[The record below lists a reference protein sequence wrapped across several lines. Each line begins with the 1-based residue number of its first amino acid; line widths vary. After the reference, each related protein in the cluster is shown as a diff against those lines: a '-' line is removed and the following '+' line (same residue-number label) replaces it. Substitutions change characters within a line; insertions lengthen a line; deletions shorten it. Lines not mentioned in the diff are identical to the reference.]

1 MNKSAFGGPPACG
14 KCHKPPFSPC
24 MYNHVP
30 DPGPKICPCKCHQV
44 DVSIAK
50 VDQTTGDIKIKPGVE
65 SKTKPEV
72 DVGMEEKAEVKQARC
87 DCQWLPWL
95 HKCYGHCLK
104 TVKPV
109 PAQLVDFPSAKVDQ
123 TADDINIKPRGEVS
137 IAEDAEVVESKTRSA
152 ADIFMEEKLEKKKA
166 MKKML
171 AKLALL
177 EREVTLGEQLLL
189 QAKTLRQS
197 KEALLHKKVRVK
209 YYKYHK
215 LWRGKVISAHKSSV
229 DEQVNAAKARLGL
242 RTSCN
247 QFNIP
252 AMVNTIDKL
261 APGGCY
267 KSAKPLPLSTSTSRT
282 GVRPT
287 SAPRRTTSSRFMVP
301 PPPISYSVPAK
312 KSSHAPAAVPQTS
325 SGIGGDQ
332 CIVSFGDVLDE
343 EPCYDIFTQLEF
355 CAEEYLWDGEY
366 DFSCCIEEELEV
378 DNSAIIWDDA
388 KELEVEACYYNDEV
402 ATCFDAE
409 EEVCY
414 SGDAE
419 MEDRVCYSDAEVE
432 DCYYLCHEDYYD
444 Y

>member
-1 MNKSAFGGPPACG
+1 M
-14 KCHKPPFSPC
+14 
-24 MYNHVP
+24 
-30 DPGPKICPCKCHQV
+30 
-44 DVSIAK
+44 
-50 VDQTTGDIKIKPGVE
+50 
-65 SKTKPEV
+65 
-72 DVGMEEKAEVKQARC
+72 
-87 DCQWLPWL
+87 
-95 HKCYGHCLK
+95 
-104 TVKPV
+104 
-109 PAQLVDFPSAKVDQ
+109 
-123 TADDINIKPRGEVS
+123 
-137 IAEDAEVVESKTRSA
+137 
-152 ADIFMEEKLEKKKA
+152 
-166 MKKML
+166 
-171 AKLALL
+171 
-177 EREVTLGEQLLL
+177 L

-242 RTSCN
+242 RTSCS

-343 EPCYDIFTQLEF
+343 EPCYDHSTQLEL
-355 CAEEYLWDGEY
+355 CTEEYLWDGEH
-366 DFSCCIEEELEV
+366 DFSYYANEEELEI
-378 DNSAIIWDDA
+378 DNSDIVWDDA
-388 KELEVEACYYNDEV
+388 KELEVETCY
-402 ATCFDAE
+402 DAE
-409 EEVCY
+409 EEVSY
-414 SGDAE
+414 H
-419 MEDRVCYSDAEVE
+419 DAEVE
-432 DCYYLCHEDYYD
+432 DCNYYCFAEDCYD